1 MSEIPSPAV
10 PWIDKKASAFRITC
24 SFYYINRKNRFY
36 VNVENKKIIFLHF
49 TEYWKKM
56 QGNSNKEGARHTPIN
71 LPTPAPGAKE
81 TGFIG
86 SRQTTENSVTR
97 FPPGCGWRAQ
107 RAERG
112 AAACGSCIREGS
124 IVSKGTFIYH

>member
-1 MSEIPSPAV
+1 
-10 PWIDKKASAFRITC
+10 
-24 SFYYINRKNRFY
+24 
-36 VNVENKKIIFLHF
+36 
-49 TEYWKKM
+49 M

-71 LPTPAPGAKE
+71 LPPPASGGKE

-97 FPPGCGWRAQ
+97 FPPGCRWRAQ

-124 IVSKGTFIYH
+124 IVSKGAFIYH